1 MPEVTQVSIEQD
13 ECIACE
19 QCITECDAVFEMA
32 DDKVVVKPAAKDPAF
47 AKEHSDGIV
56 AAADSCPS
64 NAIKYET
71 A

>member
-1 MPEVTQVSIEQD
+1 MPEVTSVKIEQD

-19 QCITECDAVFEMA
+19 QCINECDAAFEMA

-47 AKEHSDGIV
+47 CKQHSDEIV
-56 AAADSCPS
+56 AASEACPS
-64 NAIKYET
+64 SAIKYET